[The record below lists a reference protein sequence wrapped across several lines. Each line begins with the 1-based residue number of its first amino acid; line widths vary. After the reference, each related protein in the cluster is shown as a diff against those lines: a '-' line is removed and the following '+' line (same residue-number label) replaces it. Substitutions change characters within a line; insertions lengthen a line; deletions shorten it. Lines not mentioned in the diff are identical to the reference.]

1 MSPRSACTSGMANA
15 SETRPIRLMA
25 LAPCSR
31 STATIP
37 EDSCPRCWSEYR
49 PRCVNAAAFS
59 SPYIPK
65 IPHISVGRHGIQL
78 VKGRVFGRA
87 RHDGRYRI
95 VIGAPQLRQRA
106 LQRARRQ
113 LDVERTRVKVHF
125 ADLCA
130 RNSRLRGDLEHA
142 RRSDARYH
150 DASLAL
156 AEKNRS
162 IR

>member
-1 MSPRSACTSGMANA
+1 MSPRSVCTSGMANA

-37 EDSCPRCWSEYR
+37 EDSCPRCWSEYK

-87 RHDGRYRI
+87 CHDGRYCV
-95 VIGAPQLRQRA
+95 VIGVAQPCERAPE
-106 LQRARRQ
+106 RARRQ
-113 LDVERTRVKVHF
+113 LDVERTRVK
-125 ADLCA
+125 L
-130 RNSRLRGDLEHA
+130 
-142 RRSDARYH
+142 
-150 DASLAL
+150 
-156 AEKNRS
+156 
-162 IR
+162 

>member
-1 MSPRSACTSGMANA
+1 MLPRSVCTSGIAKA
-15 SETRPIRLMA
+15 SDTRPIRLMA

-49 PRCVNAAAFS
+49 PRCVSAAAFS

-78 VKGRVFGRA
+78 VKGRVLR
-87 RHDGRYRI
+87 RECHDRRYRV
-95 VIGAPQLRQRA
+95 VIGAAQSRELA
-106 LQRARRQ
+106 LERARRQ
-113 LDVERTRVKVHF
+113 LDFERTRVKVDF

-130 RNSRLRGDLEHA
+130 GDSPLRGDL
-142 RRSDARYH
+142 
-150 DASLAL
+150 
-156 AEKNRS
+156 
-162 IR
+162 

>member
-1 MSPRSACTSGMANA
+1 MSPGSVCTSGMAKP
-15 SETRPIRLMA
+15 SETRPIRLTA

-37 EDSCPRCWSEYR
+37 EDSCPRCWREYR

-78 VKGRVFGRA
+78 VEGRVFGRA
-87 RHDGRYRI
+87 CHDARYRV
-95 VIGAPQLRQRA
+95 VIGAAQARERA
-106 LQRARRQ
+106 VERARRQ

-125 ADLCA
+125 ADLRA
-130 RNSRLRGDLEHA
+130 GNSRLRGDLEHA
-142 RRSDARYH
+142 RRSDAGYH
-150 DASLAL
+150 DAYLAIT
-156 AEKNRS
+156 EKNRS